1 MKKTISLVLL
11 LMVGLVGCGRQKEAA
26 KEIKI
31 PVEVMRVEKADLKEI
46 LSFTGNIKAQAEAT
60 VYSELTGKLIEN
72 KVEEGDQIKKD
83 DIIALIDR
91 DETGFKFKEA
101 PVDSPIDGIVG
112 RVYLDRGESVS
123 SNTPVA
129 LIVNMDTVK
138 VEIVIIERDLPK
150 VFKGQQAQIKVDAY
164 PGEVFTGKVS
174 KVSPVI
180 DTISRTAPAEINIPN
195 SDHRLKSGMFAR
207 VRVVV
212 EEHSQVPVILRDA
225 IIKESENTYCFVI
238 RDNKAGKRKI
248 LLGMAEA
255 NNVEIVSGLEAG
267 ELVVITGHQDLK
279 DGMSVEIIEM
289 ERSE

>member
-129 LIVNMDTVK
+129 LIVNMDEVL
-138 VEIVIIERDLPK
+138 VQIVIIERDLPK
-150 VFKGQQAQIKVDAY
+150 VLKGQEAKIKVDAY

>member
-1 MKKTISLVLL
+1 MRKIISLILL
-11 LMVGLVGCGRQKEAA
+11 LVVGLVGCGRREEAV

-31 PVEVMRVEKADLKEI
+31 PVEVIRVEKADLKEI
-46 LSFTGNIKAQAEAT
+46 LSFTGNIKAQDEAT
-60 VYSELTGKLIEN
+60 VYSEVTGKLIEN

-129 LIVNMDTVK
+129 LIVNMDEVL
-138 VEIVIIERDLPK
+138 VQIVIIERDLPK
-150 VFKGQQAQIKVDAY
+150 VFKGQGAHIKVDAY

-212 EEHSQVPVILRDA
+212 EEHSQAPVILRDA

-238 RDNKAGKRKI
+238 RDDKAGKRKI
-248 LLGMAEA
+248 LLGMAEG
-255 NNVEIVSGLEAG
+255 NNLEVVSGLKAG
-267 ELVVITGHQDLK
+267 ELVVITGHQGLK
-279 DGMSVEIIEM
+279 DGALVDIVRGGE
-289 ERSE
+289 